1 MANLT
6 VVRSHPNPI
15 DQEQVE
21 HLSGMGASRPFI
33 ANHLHITQEELELH
47 YPLQLNSGL
56 EEANLRVARKFFEM
70 ASSGRYPLMTVQ
82 WMKMRANWSEAT
94 PTTSISPEELEEER
108 LQAQEKLLTLLNRG
122 K

>member
-6 VVRSHPNPI
+6 VVRSHPNAT

-21 HLSGMGASRPFI
+21 HLSGMGASRSFI

-70 ASSGRYPLMTVQ
+70 ASSGRFPLMTVQ

-94 PTTSISPEELEEER
+94 PTSSISPEELEEER